1 MAVSFSS
8 AAKAEVCRSLPQ
20 KHCCAMA
27 ECFGILLFCNSFAS
41 DGIKIITES
50 REFVTTAINILANKA
65 VNFNEFPYNF
75 YSEEKLP
82 ELLEQRATELKNNAL
97 PEQMD
102 VLKFVF

>member
-1 MAVSFSS
+1 MTEKNISINL
-8 AAKAEVCRSLPQ
+8 EE
-20 KHCCAMA
+20 AMKR
-27 ECFGILLFCNSFAS
+27 NVT
-41 DGIKIITES
+41 IKGITES